1 MNCEQITE
9 KDKSMNANEK
19 KGNATKLR
27 KVQNVQMA
35 KCANGGKNNNKIR
48 INQEQMVE

>member
-1 MNCEQITE
+1 MNGEQITE

-35 KCANGGKNNNKIR
+35 VKTTTKYELIKSKW
-48 INQEQMVE
+48 